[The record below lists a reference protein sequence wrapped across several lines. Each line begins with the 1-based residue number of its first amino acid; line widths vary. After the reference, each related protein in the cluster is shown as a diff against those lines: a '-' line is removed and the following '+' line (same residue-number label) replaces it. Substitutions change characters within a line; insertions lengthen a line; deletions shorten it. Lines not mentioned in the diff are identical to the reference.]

1 MGKLSYIFKKNLL
14 CFSFFFFLF
23 NLVSFISIFIEA
35 LDRSVM
41 NDDRLRGREKII
53 NW

>member
-14 CFSFFFFLF
+14 CFSFFFLF

>member
-1 MGKLSYIFKKNLL
+1 MGKLSYIFKKESIMLL
-14 CFSFFFFLF
+14 FLFFLF

>member
-1 MGKLSYIFKKNLL
+1 ML
-14 CFSFFFFLF
+14 FFFFLF
-23 NLVSFISIFIEA
+23 NLVSVISIFIEA